1 VTGTEPP
8 ASADDAPLVATEDWP
23 ADALDWMSGTDGRLR
38 PAVRSPDPVLATA
51 GADVDP
57 VEPAIRSLAA
67 DLVATMAAAP
77 GCVGLA
83 AQQIGAAARVL
94 AVDVRNHPK
103 TRTCHG
109 LFVLCNA
116 EIVAASQWQKGREG
130 CLSVPDLTGDVKR
143 AGRLVVTGQ
152 LPGSGRSVTLTTDA
166 FEARALQHEVDHCA
180 GALFLDRVAGP
191 HAVFARKVY
200 R

>member
-1 VTGTEPP
+1 VTGTERP
-8 ASADDAPLVATEDWP
+8 ASADDAGVIAADDWP
-23 ADALDWMSGTDGRLR
+23 ADALDWMAGTDGRVR
-38 PAVRSPDPVLATA
+38 PAVRSPDPVLAMA
-51 GADVDP
+51 GARVDP
-57 VEPAIRSLAA
+57 AEPAIRALAA

-83 AQQIGAAARVL
+83 AQQVGAAARLL

-166 FEARALQHEVDHCA
+166 FEARALQHEIDHCA
-180 GALFLDRVAGP
+180 GALFLDRVVSP
-191 HAVFARKVY
+191 HAVFARTVY